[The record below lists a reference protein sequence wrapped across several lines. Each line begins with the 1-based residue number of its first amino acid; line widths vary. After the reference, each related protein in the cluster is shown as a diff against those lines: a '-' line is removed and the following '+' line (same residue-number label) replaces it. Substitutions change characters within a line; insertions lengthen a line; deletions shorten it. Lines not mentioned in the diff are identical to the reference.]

1 MNWRVEKKGVREI
14 AQVSHEVGNEKSS
27 PGPEFVRIV
36 GQSPGMIE
44 GNGLV
49 EIRGFHGSSF
59 IPPNFLKGAHMCG
72 GRAHE
77 KEYYDPT

>member
-1 MNWRVEKKGVREI
+1 
-14 AQVSHEVGNEKSS
+14 
-27 PGPEFVRIV
+27 
-36 GQSPGMIE
+36 MIE

-59 IPPNFLKGAHMCG
+59 IPPKFLKGAHMCG